1 MAARGKSD
9 GMVKGEASGPRRRLS
24 RRERV
29 GLAGI
34 ALVLAVSYWAS
45 PMDPLHG
52 DGFYTYIWARS
63 LAYDFDLD
71 LTNDYAI
78 CGDHWQMGR
87 PAEPGLGPRNQWNP
101 GPAVVWTPMIWLGR
115 LVHPMA
121 GESRYAQGCDGPIS
135 DFALFGTVIMAF
147 LAVWLTHRMARR
159 HFGAGPAM
167 LAAAAVAFATPL
179 TYYGTWMASYGH
191 GPAAFGAALFLERWD
206 GTRER
211 TSAGRWALLGALLG
225 LAMLM
230 RPQSAILV
238 IAPFYEWLV
247 SARKEASASPR
258 ALAKHVGKGVLFV
271 VAIVVVFWPQLHA
284 WKVAYGT
291 YFAMPQGPH
300 YMRWSEPSLDGALF
314 ASTGG
319 LLVWTPFLYVAFA
332 GFVPAIRSRP
342 HRVVATLL
350 AIIFLLTLY
359 VNASVWDYWGSV
371 GFSNR
376 RFTSMAPIFG
386 FGFAAAFAAIG
397 RFAQRRP
404 QVFAAATGVT
414 TLALFA
420 IWTYAGMTG
429 VATGRLA
436 TWREQPMVEAWQGTY
451 REASK
456 GVWEAV
462 GNPMAWPASLP
473 FALRWRVHPRHYD
486 AMRGMTLFY
495 AEYQDRAPR
504 RNENVARFA
513 DSSLHE
519 LYAVEGFGE
528 PEVRDGRRGLPTEGD
543 ARLLIPFFIEDFEA
557 IELLWAGAEGSS
569 VTVVWDG
576 EEVGRATFDGGW
588 QTDRF
593 TIPASLRH
601 PGVTE
606 IVLESDAGFALRSLT
621 VEAP

>member
-1 MAARGKSD
+1 MAPGDSN
-9 GMVKGEASGPRRRLS
+9 GTS
-24 RRERV
+24 RRPSARERF
-29 GLAGI
+29 GLAAI
-34 ALVLAVSYWAS
+34 ALMLAGTYWAS

-78 CGDHWQMGR
+78 CGDHWGMGR
-87 PAEPGLGPRNQWNP
+87 PQEPGLGPRNQWNP

-115 LVHPMA
+115 LVHPHQ
-121 GESRYAQGCDGPIS
+121 GETRYALGCDGPIS

-206 GTRER
+206 GTRGR
-211 TSAGRWALLGALLG
+211 TSTTRWALLGALLG

-238 IAPFYEWLV
+238 IAPFYEWV
-247 SARKEASASPR
+247 TSARKEARSRRSL
-258 ALAKHVGKGVLFV
+258 ALHVGKGIVFV
-271 VAIVVVFWPQLHA
+271 SAIVVVFWPQLHA

-332 GFVPAIRSRP
+332 GFVPAVRSAR
-342 HRVVATLL
+342 HRVVATLFGIML
-350 AIIFLLTLY
+350 LLTLY

-397 RFAQRRP
+397 RFARRRP
-404 QVFAAATGVT
+404 NAFAGATGAAV
-414 TLALFA
+414 LGLFV

-436 TWREQPMVEAWQGTY
+436 TWREQPMVDAWQGTY

-513 DSSLHE
+513 DSALHQ
-519 LYAVEGFGE
+519 LYAVEGFGD
-528 PEVRDGRRGLPTEGD
+528 PEATEGRRGLPASGN
-543 ARLLIPFFIEDFEA
+543 ARLLVPFFIEDFEA
-557 IELLWAGAEGSS
+557 VELEWVGGEGAS
-569 VTVVWDG
+569 VEVAWDG
-576 EEVGRATFDGGW
+576 ESIGRATFDGEW

-593 TIPASLRH
+593 VVPARLRH

-606 IVLESDAGFALRSLT
+606 ISLETEEGFSLRTLT
-621 VEAP
+621 VDAP

>member
-1 MAARGKSD
+1 MAD
-9 GMVKGEASGPRRRLS
+9 DEPSGPRRTS

-29 GLAGI
+29 GLGLI
-34 ALVLAVSYWAS
+34 GLLLAVSYWAS

-63 LAYDFDLD
+63 LAYDLDLD

-78 CGDHWQMGR
+78 CGDHWGMGR
-87 PAEPGLGPRNQWNP
+87 PEAPGLGPRNQWNP

-115 LVHPMA
+115 LVHPMS
-121 GESRYAQGCDGPIS
+121 GDSRDAQGCDGPIS

-147 LAVWLTHRMARR
+147 LAVWLTHRLARR
-159 HFGAGPAM
+159 HFGVGPAL

-191 GPAAFGAALFLERWD
+191 APAAFGAALFLERWD

-211 TSAGRWALLGALLG
+211 TSAARWAMLGALLG

-238 IAPFYEWLV
+238 IAPFYEWLL
-247 SARKEASASPR
+247 SARKEAKVSRR
-258 ALAKHVGKGVLFV
+258 ALARHVGKGVLFV

-300 YMRWSEPSLDGALF
+300 YMRWGEPSLDGVLF

-319 LLVWTPFLYVAFA
+319 LLVWTPFLYVALG
-332 GFVPAIRSRP
+332 GFVPAIRSAR
-342 HRVVATLL
+342 HRRVALL
-350 AIIFLLTLY
+350 FAAIFALTLY
-359 VNASVWDYWGSV
+359 VNAAVWDYWGSV

-386 FGFAAAFAAIG
+386 FGFAAAFAAFA
-397 RFAQRRP
+397 RFARRRP
-404 QVFAAATGVT
+404 LAFAGGTGVGV
-414 TLALFA
+414 LALFA

-486 AMRGMTLFY
+486 AMRGMSLFY

-504 RNENVARFA
+504 ANENVARFA

-519 LYAVEGFGE
+519 LYAVEGFGDAATVE
-528 PEVRDGRRGLPTEGD
+528 GRRALPADGGQ
-543 ARLLIPFFIEDFEA
+543 ARLLVPFFIEDFEA
-557 IELLWAGAEGSS
+557 IELEWRGPEGSTA
-569 VTVVWDG
+569 TVRWDG
-576 EEVGRATFDGGW
+576 ERIGRVTFDGEWTTG
-588 QTDRF
+588 RF
-593 TIPASLRH
+593 EVPADLRH

-606 IVLESDAGFALRSLT
+606 IALESDAGFALRSLT
-621 VEAP
+621 VDAP